1 MTRIDKI
8 LNYVRTISEE
18 EKLIT
23 GFLNIF
29 LESSKNQG

>member
-8 LNYVRTISEE
+8 LNYVRIISKE

-23 GFLNIF
+23 GFLNAI
-29 LESSKNQG
+29 LESSKNQF